1 MFVDFRE
8 VVIISQV
15 LWNVNFTKN
24 QLYSLSWCFIF
35 VFPALLWKPVKQAN
49 MELFGLIQTVFYLTM
64 LCDEILHS
72 NKTSAELK

>member
-35 VFPALLWKPVKQAN
+35 VFPALLWKPVKYVN
-49 MELFGLIQTVFYLTM
+49 IELFGLI
-64 LCDEILHS
+64 
-72 NKTSAELK
+72 